1 MYLLYRKPKRPTRL
15 LVILLM
21 LWGMQATSQDM
32 QQPLSLSMQDTN
44 LSGVLSALDKQTAFT
59 FSYDPAVLSKV
70 PLKDVSYK
78 AVPLSKILEDLK
90 ARTGME
96 YSIQQG
102 TIAFRPGPAAPVTK
116 TVATLT
122 GHVVDEEDGKGIPG
136 VTIKVVDKNV
146 ISHID
151 GSFSISVS
159 PGKHHILLSSVG
171 YEKKEITDVVLADK
185 QVLELNLTLKRQKGS
200 LSSVVVQASARKEG
214 VAALYSRQKNNT
226 AISDGISAEQIRV
239 TPDNN
244 TAQVL
249 RRVSGITIQSEKF
262 VTVRGVSDR
271 YNNVLINGASLPSTE
286 PNRRNFSF
294 DIVPSALV
302 DNIVVN
308 KTATPDLPGEFSG
321 GLIQINTKDIPS
333 KNFLEVTIGTGL
345 NTASDG
351 KGFLSFKRDPQAW
364 LGKVGKD
371 RKWFGDGKLIDPTV
385 YGKRVN
391 IQNDTAF
398 RNATGGQ
405 LPNRWKVHQY
415 TYSPVHNFQLNGG
428 MAHHFAAGNTLG
440 FVGTLTYRNEML
452 YEEGDSRVLQQSDF
466 DAQRYRYTTTI
477 GGLFNVAYK
486 TKKHKLAWKNIY
498 NRKYSDQ
505 FDQQVGAYISDG
517 WYSRRR
523 SQVTLTN
530 DLLLSKLEGEHN
542 IGKFDLKADWYGEYI
557 QLIREQPDT
566 RFITGQGGEAAQL
579 AQSKYTDDGRYTYD
593 LNNPLIVKNGLYASR
608 LEEIK
613 KNAGLNLSLPFL
625 IDNAKQL
632 FKTGYGWSERS
643 ADFDGTG
650 FKIREVPPNNSYINA
665 TRGLPYEDIAI
676 PEAFSSGKLEYFAA
690 YTRSETTGDRYEA
703 TQQLQS
709 GYGMLDL
716 KFFKKLRVIG
726 GARYEQN
733 KITISTV
740 QYNNNGHSVFRDTSY
755 YEKDWLPSVN
765 LVYSF
770 TDKLNIR
777 AAYSK
782 TLARPDFVERSPYVY
797 YDFVELAEVVGQ
809 YALKTSRIQN
819 YDLRLEYYPGSNEIL
834 SASLFY
840 KKFQDPVERF
850 YVIGSAMNTIEYRNM
865 YEATAK
871 GVELDARKSLGFIAP
886 NSKWLQRLYISGNY
900 TFLEGGISYFETK
913 KNPVTNKDTLVLA
926 DADRPI
932 QGLSPY
938 IINGGLNYQG
948 DIWGFN
954 IAYNRTGR
962 RIVNGGTHPTLIQYE
977 NPRDVVDLQLSGRF
991 LQQKLEVKLNVS
1003 DLLNQYFI
1011 VYCNNINGDSSGG
1024 FPGEA
1029 PNKDPKG
1036 EAFNEEFDLINYKV
1050 KKGVGFSI
1058 NFTYKF

>member
-1 MYLLYRKPKRPTRL
+1 MYLFHRKPKRTARL
-15 LVILLM
+15 LIIVLILL
-21 LWGMQATSQDM
+21 GVQAKSQDI
-32 QQPLSLSMQDTN
+32 QQPLSLSMQDAN
-44 LSGVLSALDKQTAFT
+44 LSGVLSALGKLTTFV
-59 FSYDPAVLSKV
+59 FSYDPAILSKV
-70 PLKDVSYK
+70 KLKDVRYQ
-78 AVPLSKILEDLK
+78 AVPLAKILDDLK
-90 ARTGME
+90 IRTGVE
-96 YSIQQG
+96 YSVQQG
-102 TIAFRPGPAAPVTK
+102 TIAFRPGHLPVPSTK
-116 TVATLT
+116 TVATIT
-122 GHVVDEEDGKGIPG
+122 GHVVDEEDGKGVPG
-136 VTIKVVDKNV
+136 VTIKMGEKSV
-146 ISHID
+146 ISNID

-333 KNFLEVTIGTGL
+333 KNFLEITMGTGL

-351 KGFLSFKRDPQAW
+351 KAFIGFKRDKQAW
-364 LGKVGKD
+364 LGKVDKD
-371 RKWFGDGKLIDPTV
+371 RKWFGDGKLIDPAV

-398 RNATGGQ
+398 RNATGGK
-405 LPNRWKVHQY
+405 LPNRWKIHQY
-415 TYSPVHNFQLNGG
+415 TYSPVHNFQVNGG
-428 MAHHFAAGNTLG
+428 MAKHFAAGNTLG

-452 YEEGDSRVLQQSDF
+452 YEEGESRALQQSDF
-466 DAQRYRYTTTI
+466 NAQRYRYTTTI
-477 GGLFNVAYK
+477 GGLFNAAYK
-486 TKKHKLAWKNIY
+486 SKKHKLAWKNIL
-498 NRKYSDQ
+498 NHKYSDQ
-505 FDQQVGAYISDG
+505 FDQQIGAYISDG
-517 WYSRRR
+517 WYARRR
-523 SQVTLTN
+523 SEVTLVN
-530 DLLLSKLEGEHN
+530 DLLLTKLEGEHN

-557 QLIREQPDT
+557 RLIREQPDT
-566 RFITGQGGEAAQL
+566 RFITGTGEQNTGE
-579 AQSKYTDDGRYTYD
+579 QFIDKGYYTYD

-608 LEEIK
+608 LEEMK
-613 KNAGLNLSLPFL
+613 KNAGLNLSLPFRVGK
-625 IDNAKQL
+625 AKQL

-650 FKIREVPPNNSYINA
+650 FKIREVPPSNSYINA
-665 TRGLPYEDIAI
+665 TKGLPYEEIAT

-703 TQQLQS
+703 SQQLQS
-709 GYGMLDL
+709 GYAMLDL

-733 KITISTV
+733 KISISTV
-740 QYNNNGHSVFRDTSY
+740 QYNNNGHSVFKDTSY
-755 YEKDWLPSVN
+755 YEKDWLPSLN
-765 LVYSF
+765 LVYSV
-770 TDKLNIR
+770 TDRLNVR

-809 YALKTSRIQN
+809 YALKSSRIQN

-840 KKFQDPVERF
+840 KKFREPVERF
-850 YVIGSAMNTIEYRNM
+850 YVLGSALNTIEYRNL

-886 NSKWLQRLYISGNY
+886 NSKWLQHLYISGNY
-900 TFLEGGISYFETK
+900 TWLKGGISYFETK

-948 DIWGFN
+948 EIWGFN
-954 IAYNRTGR
+954 IAYNRIGR
-962 RIVNGGTHPTLIQYE
+962 RIVNGGTHLTLIQYE
-977 NPRDVVDLQLSGRF
+977 NPRDVIDLQLSGRF

-1011 VYCNNINGDSSGG
+1011 IYSNNIKGDASGS

-1029 PNKDPKG
+1029 PNNDPKG
-1036 EAFNEEFDLINYKV
+1036 DAFNEALDFVNYKV
-1050 KKGVGFSI
+1050 KKGVGYSI